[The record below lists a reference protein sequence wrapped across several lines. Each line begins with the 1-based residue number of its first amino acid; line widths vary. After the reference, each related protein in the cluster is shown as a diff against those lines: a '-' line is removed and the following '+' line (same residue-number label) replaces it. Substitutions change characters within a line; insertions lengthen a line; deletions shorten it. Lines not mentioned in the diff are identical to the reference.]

1 MSHTPRSRTHSR
13 PSQPGAGV
21 PIASPGSRLVV
32 PPLNP
37 SPSLSNLHIHSH
49 GANAPDESDSS
60 SSAVPRDQALESS
73 ASSVINL
80 DLNEGILIQ
89 DMDTGTDMA
98 EEDSIEVQQPMTTI
112 NEESKRFLREQ
123 LRKTLSIKQAQ
134 EHDTPISKFR
144 QPQFDLQEFSFT
156 VAARFPPR
164 EYFVLTDAGK
174 PVFISRPGNPNPD
187 NMAST
192 IGIMQA
198 LISIFIDDGDKMR
211 CINAGQTRI
220 TFLLRPPLYYVCVS
234 SWGEPE
240 SVSRTHLEYLHL
252 QIISIVTASQL
263 RRIFERRTNFD
274 LRRFL
279 DGAESFLT
287 SLLDE
292 LEFDIAIGTSSL
304 NCLKLE
310 SSLRKKIAESLVPTG
325 KTKELLYIML
335 MAGGRVVTLIRPRKH
350 SIHPAD
356 IHILLNTIKS
366 PSISNSQASASWI
379 PVCLPKFNPSG
390 FVNAYIS
397 FLLREY
403 PVSELSSPSS
413 SASSTTS
420 EENDADMHD
429 PNITL
434 ICISSTGDFD
444 HVKTWCETA
453 TKKLVADGLLR
464 ALIKAIM
471 ARHSIYTV
479 AEVGVPGLRHFLY
492 KSRPQVQI
500 TFPIFEDPYNNAHE
514 KRSFSLRLITL
525 YQTLH
530 DSIHA
535 KSGQSEPLKLQFI
548 RTDTESVMGWI
559 TQPFELYIAVSPR
572 LPKSAVIGA
581 ANAVVR
587 WVKKE
592 EPRLFLRDAPIF

>member
-1 MSHTPRSRTHSR
+1 MPHTPRSRTVSR
-13 PSQPGAGV
+13 PSPPAAGIPV
-21 PIASPGSRLVV
+21 TSPGSRLVI

-49 GANAPDESDSS
+49 NTTAPNEPDPSLMPSL
-60 SSAVPRDQALESS
+60 PRDGALESS

-80 DLNEGILIQ
+80 DMNEGILIQ
-89 DMDTGTDMA
+89 DMDTDTDIA
-98 EEDSIEVQQPMTTI
+98 EEDSIEALHSVTSS
-112 NEESKRFLREQ
+112 NDESKRFLREQ
-123 LRKTLSIKQAQ
+123 LRKTLSSKQVQKEHEPQTSRLRQQVVNMQ
-134 EHDTPISKFR
+134 ELPYS
-144 QPQFDLQEFSFT
+144 
-156 VAARFPPR
+156 AATRFLPR

-174 PVFISRPGNPNPD
+174 PVFISRPENSNPD

-198 LISIFIDDGDKMR
+198 LISIFIDDGDKIR
-211 CINAGQTRI
+211 CINAGRSRI
-220 TFLLRPPLYYVCVS
+220 TFLLRPPLYYTCVS

-252 QIISIVTASQL
+252 QILSIVTASQL

-274 LRRFL
+274 LRRLL

-292 LEFDIAIGTSSL
+292 LEFDIAISTSSL
-304 NCLKLE
+304 NCLKLD
-310 SSLRKKIAESLVPTG
+310 SNLRKKIAESLVPTG
-325 KTKELLYIML
+325 RTKELLYIIL
-335 MAGGRVVTLIRPRKH
+335 VAGGRVVTLIRPRKH

-390 FVNAYIS
+390 FVNAYIT
-397 FLLREY
+397 FPLLDS
-403 PVSELSSPSS
+403 PLGDLSPPSS
-413 SASSTTS
+413 SAASTTS
-420 EENDADMHD
+420 GKNEADETQD
-429 PNITL
+429 PNISL
-434 ICISSTGDFD
+434 ICISSTGEFE
-444 HVKTWCETA
+444 HVKSWCETA

-464 ALIKAIM
+464 GLAKAILSQ
-471 ARHSIYTV
+471 HSVYTV
-479 AEVGVPGLRHFLY
+479 AEVGVPGLRHFIY
-492 KSRPQVQI
+492 KSRSQVQI
-500 TFPIFEDPYNNAHE
+500 TFPVFEEPYSDTNE
-514 KRSFSLRLITL
+514 KRRIITL

-535 KSGQSEPLKLQFI
+535 KSGQSELLKLQYI

-592 EPRLFLRDAPIF
+592 ETRLFLRDAPIF